1 MNLLMTI
8 FIIISFLGGVYYC
21 MATKSNTLLEGMNTL
36 SNSRC
41 PDVLIQKG
49 KNYFLYNSK
58 VAQVPGVNPVEF
70 ENLEDYV
77 EFMDWQRSQNIRC
90 PVLFLQHSY
99 DAQGESAYKI
109 RPSPTDLQGGLPP
122 NIPSQSLPSIP
133 NTQLLNEITGQSSSS
148 SQIGTD
154 SNPQENLLFS
164 PNPMDDNWGGQK
176 YTQSLVDAGY
186 YVGDEVSIAVA

>member
-1 MNLLMTI
+1 MNLLMTL

-21 MATKSNTLLEGMNTL
+21 MATKSNKLLEGMNTMT
-36 SNSRC
+36 NSRC

-90 PVLFLQHSY
+90 PVLYLQHSY
-99 DAQGESAYKI
+99 NAQGESAYKI

-122 NIPSQSLPSIP
+122 NIPSQGLGPP
-133 NTQLLNEITGQSSSS
+133 LNTQMLNEITGSST
-148 SQIGTD
+148 QQEIP
-154 SNPQENLLFS
+154 NENQENLLFS

-176 YTQSLVDAGY
+176 YTQSLVDSGY
-186 YVGDEVSIAVA
+186 YVGDEVSIAIA

>member
-1 MNLLMTI
+1 
-8 FIIISFLGGVYYC
+8 

-58 VAQVPGVNPVEF
+58 VAQVPGVNPVVF

-77 EFMDWQRSQNIRC
+77 EFMNWQRSQNIRC

-109 RPSPTDLQGGLPP
+109 RPGPTDLQGGLPP
-122 NIPSQSLPSIP
+122 NIPLQNLPSVP